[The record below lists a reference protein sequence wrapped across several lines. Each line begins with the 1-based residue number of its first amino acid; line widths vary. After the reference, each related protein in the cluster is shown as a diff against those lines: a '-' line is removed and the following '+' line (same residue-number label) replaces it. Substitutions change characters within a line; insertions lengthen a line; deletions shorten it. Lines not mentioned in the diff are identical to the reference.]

1 MFPDP
6 KSKIIFKSGEC
17 GEKKHWR
24 VESKI
29 NWGYLA
35 AYMPLVKSLGMGIN
49 FVDSWAKYW
58 GKGPNS
64 SFGALK
70 NLFSKWEEIN

>member
-1 MFPDP
+1 MWREKALKGGVQDQLGVDP
-6 KSKIIFKSGEC
+6 
-17 GEKKHWR
+17 
-24 VESKI
+24 
-29 NWGYLA
+29 YLT